1 MIICIT
7 GCYGS
12 GKTTAARYLG
22 LKIVS
27 ADRIGR
33 DAFDE
38 KKKEIKKL
46 FGTADRKKIREKIFS
61 DRKSLKKFNTIVHPL
76 LIKKLKNEIN
86 KNKARNIAIDA
97 ALYYDLG
104 LESICDRTILIKRNK
119 EKIIKTLKKP
129 RHETEKIIRNQRI
142 PKKAD
147 FVIINNR
154 SKEELKRKVAK
165 IINILSSKRFLNN

>member
-22 LKIVS
+22 LKTVN
-27 ADRIGR
+27 ADRIGKNV
-33 DAFDE
+33 FL
-38 KKKEIKKL
+38 KKKDDIKKL

-61 DRKSLKKFNTIVHPL
+61 DRKLMKKFNKIVHPL
-76 LIKKLKNEIN
+76 LIKKLRNEIS
-86 KNKARNIAIDA
+86 KNKARNIAVDA

-104 LESICDRTILIKRNK
+104 LERICDRTILIKRNK

-129 RHETEKIIRNQRI
+129 RHNIEEIIKNQRI

-147 FVIINNR
+147 FVIVNNGG
-154 SKEELKRKVAK
+154 KEELKRKISEVR
-165 IINILSSKRFLNN
+165 SKLFLQKGF